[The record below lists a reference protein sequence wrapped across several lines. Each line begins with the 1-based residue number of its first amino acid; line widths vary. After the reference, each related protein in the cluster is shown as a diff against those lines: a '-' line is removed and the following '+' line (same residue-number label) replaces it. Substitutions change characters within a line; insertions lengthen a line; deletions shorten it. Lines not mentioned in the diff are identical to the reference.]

1 MNLEDEYKLKK
12 LQKRMKLSFIYR
24 KNGQG
29 I

>member
-12 LQKRMKLSFIYR
+12 LQKRMKLSFIYG